1 MPLSNN
7 MVTVMVVG
15 AVVVAAIV
23 ALVLRGTL
31 SAGWGRFKLRVAGG
45 NAESRNIAIGQGI
58 SAAGAEIGN
67 VTGDSTGDGRPGD
80 IGIFNKA
87 DLSGAKIGDIIGAT
101 APPHAVSAAPE
112 VRTAGSQQTR
122 PEPATSATGGKPKTN
137 RK

>member
-23 ALVLRGTL
+23 ALVLKGRL

-45 NAESRNIAIGQGI
+45 NAESRNIVIGQGV
-58 SAAGAEIGN
+58 SAPEAEIGN

-87 DLSGAKIGDIIGAT
+87 DLTGAKIGDITGAT
-101 APPHAVSAAPE
+101 APPHAVPAAPE
-112 VRTAGSQQTR
+112 ARTVGSREAG
-122 PEPATSATGGKPKTN
+122 PKPAGTATGGKPKTS
-137 RK
+137 RQ